1 MPAKPVISQIPEDGF
16 SLAYSRKAGEYRFPS
31 ALIAAIFFVACFV
44 YYGSQV
50 FLVLAVATACAAYY
64 YFPLMER
71 KPRIGANQYGIFIDG
86 FGLIGWNS
94 VADISLSTYAVRSI
108 EMKELHIK
116 LNRPLERALL
126 VDWRRVAIW
135 RMLMKLP
142 WSMTHDNI
150 VRIDLELFAPSPED
164 IHATFLRMWRYYRGI
179 R

>member
-1 MPAKPVISQIPEDGF
+1 MPAKPVITQIPEDGF

-94 VADISLSTYAVRSI
+94 VADILSLI
-108 EMKELHIK
+108 HI
-116 LNRPLERALL
+116 
-126 VDWRRVAIW
+126 
-135 RMLMKLP
+135 
-142 WSMTHDNI
+142 
-150 VRIDLELFAPSPED
+150 
-164 IHATFLRMWRYYRGI
+164 
-179 R
+179 